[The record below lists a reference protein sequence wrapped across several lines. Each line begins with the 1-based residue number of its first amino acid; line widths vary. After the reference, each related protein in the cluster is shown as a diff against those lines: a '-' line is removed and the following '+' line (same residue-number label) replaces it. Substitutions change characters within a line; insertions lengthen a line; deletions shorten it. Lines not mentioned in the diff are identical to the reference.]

1 MGCYC
6 CGCEDC
12 LDKLQADMKTH
23 VITEK
28 SNSLLSRAKELKI
41 QMDTIVQKSLLSYSV
56 PTWTGGGL
64 SQYHRFITL
73 LKERKNRTGGG
84 VVMGELTAE
93 RCEAAV
99 LEAGRYWQAEARD
112 LAAPDAEW
120 QAVVTVFANKSEEL
134 TNIRKN
140 LNSLE
145 EDQETHLKNIKQS
158 IAQAE
163 AQGNLKPI
171 GSAEIDQETK
181 TEIQQLKPK
190 VEAFEAFGVDCVKLA
205 RAFLVQLPKPDDR
218 ADKEPSVPAAAKAPT
233 QT

>member
-6 CGCEDC
+6 CGCDDC

-23 VITEK
+23 EITEK
-28 SNSLLSRAKELKI
+28 SNSLLSKVKELRI
-41 QMDTIVQKSLLSYSV
+41 QLDTIVQKSLLSYSV

-73 LKERKNRTGGG
+73 LKERKNKAGGG
-84 VVMGELTAE
+84 VVMGDLTAE
-93 RCEAAV
+93 RCETAM
-99 LEAGRYWQAEARD
+99 LEAGRYWQAEASD
-112 LAAPDAEW
+112 LVAPDTEW
-120 QAVVTVFANKSEEL
+120 QVVVTVFANKSEEL
-134 TNIRKN
+134 TNLRKA

-145 EDQETHLKNIKQS
+145 EDQETHLKNIKQYV
-158 IAQAE
+158 AQAE

-171 GSAEIDQETK
+171 GSPEIDQETK

-190 VEAFEAFGVDCVKLA
+190 AEAYEAFGVDCVKLV
-205 RAFLVQLPKPDDR
+205 RAFLVQLPKPEI
-218 ADKEPSVPAAAKAPT
+218 KEPSVPAAAKSPA